1 MRLVFSILLGLSF
14 LNLEAQDLR
23 AYQLYDKEGEA
34 LSFNEMLSALSEA
47 DVILFGELHNNPI
60 CHWLQY
66 EVTAALYERDSN
78 LVLGAEMFE
87 ADNQE
92 ALNLYLKDSIDEKGL
107 DSLARLWPNYD
118 TDYKGLVDFAKAR
131 QLPFIA
137 TNIPRVYARQ
147 VYKQG
152 LESLDT
158 LSDSIKA
165 WMVPLPMPYDGELPG
180 YKALLE
186 MMGGHGGE
194 NFPKAQAIKDAT
206 MAHFIVLHLPNK
218 GTFIH
223 YNGDY
228 HSKDFE
234 GISWYLNEF
243 QDDLS
248 IMTISTQIQ
257 DQVSPLD
264 SANAGHADF
273 TLVVDGQM
281 TNSY

>member
-23 AYQLYDKEGEA
+23 AYQLYDKGGEA
-34 LSFNEMLSALSEA
+34 LSFNEMLSALSKA

-66 EVTAALYERDSN
+66 EVTAALYEQDSN

-92 ALNLYLKDSIDEKGL
+92 ALNLYLNDSIDEKGL

-206 MAHFIVLHLPNK
+206 MAHFIVLHLPNE

-243 QDDLS
+243 KDDLN

-264 SANAGHADF
+264 SASAGHADF

>member
-1 MRLVFSILLGLSF
+1 MRTIFAFLLCFTALTLS
-14 LNLEAQDLR
+14 AQDLK
-23 AYQLYDKEGEA
+23 AYQLYDKEGETIEF
-34 LSFNEMLSALSEA
+34 SEMLSALSEA
-47 DVILFGELHNNPI
+47 DVVLFGELHNNPI

-66 EVTAALYERDSN
+66 EVTFGLYAMDSN
-78 LVLGAEMFE
+78 MVLGAEMFE
-87 ADNQE
+87 ADNQLL
-92 ALNLYLKDSIDEKGL
+92 LNQYLLDSIDHKAL
-107 DSLARLWPNYD
+107 DTLARLWPNYD
-118 TDYKGLVDFAKAR
+118 TDYKGLVDFAKAK

-137 TNIPRVYARQ
+137 TNIPRIYARQ

-206 MAHFIVLHLPNK
+206 MAHFIVVNLRED
-218 GTFIH
+218 GIFIH

-234 GISWYLNEF
+234 GISWYLNEYAE
-243 QDDLS
+243 DLK
-248 IMTISTQIQ
+248 ILTISTQIQ

-273 TLVVDGQM
+273 TLVVDGQV
-281 TNSY
+281 TTSY